1 MKKSTVISLIIIVIA
16 LLLIGYFQSLQQ
28 PVLVERPTEP
38 LKEVKTK
45 KTNGLIM
52 LIEFEEIK
60 GVWWWEK
67 QLDQRNL
74 NALVSVQKNI
84 LEKCP
89 ETFKRLAEKGYEIA
103 GNYGEAPFW
112 DMPYDRQFQIMK
124 ETKEL
129 VEKVTGKPMRIF
141 SSRYFAYDENTL
153 KAADALG
160 IEYVLARGT
169 KGVEAIVYSPLEYK
183 VKIISISNVPFE
195 EMGTGSLCDYS
206 LWARGASSEDFGKVV
221 EGSIEMKPT
230 NMILVSHAYLGG
242 TRIDWWKVYE
252 KALSSDKVSWK
263 KFNDWINNLTPLKMK
278 NSEIPLNKEV
288 KYEVPKPAVPI
299 EDLEL
304 IPGLEELESQET
316 FSPVCY

>member
-16 LLLIGYFQSLQQ
+16 LILIGYFQSLQQ
-28 PVLVERPTEP
+28 PVTQEKPIVQTET
-38 LKEVKTK
+38 ETK
-45 KTNGLIM
+45 KINGLIM
-52 LIEFEEIK
+52 LIEFEEIN
-60 GVWWWEK
+60 GVLWWEK

-74 NALVSVQKNI
+74 NALVSVQENI

-103 GNYGEAPFW
+103 GNYSEAPFW

-124 ETKEL
+124 KTKEL
-129 VEKVTGKPMRIF
+129 VEKAVGKPMRIF

-206 LWARGASSEDFGKVV
+206 LWARGASSEDFDKVV

-242 TRIDWWKVYE
+242 TKIDWWKVYE

-263 KFNDWINNLTPLKMK
+263 KFNDWLNNLTPLKMK
-278 NSEIPLNKEV
+278 NSEIPVNKEV

-299 EDLEL
+299 KDLEQ
-304 IPGLEELESQET
+304 IPDLNELKSQET

>member
-16 LLLIGYFQSLQQ
+16 LLLIGYFQSLQS
-28 PVLVERPTEP
+28 PVTQEKPISQIETE
-38 LKEVKTK
+38 TK
-45 KTNGLIM
+45 NTNGLIM
-52 LIEFEEIK
+52 LIEFEEIN
-60 GVWWWEK
+60 GVLWWEK

-74 NALVSVQKNI
+74 NALVSVQENI

-103 GNYGEAPFW
+103 GNYAEAPFW
-112 DMPYDRQFQIMK
+112 DMPYDKQFQIMK

-129 VEKVTGKPMRIF
+129 VEKITGKPMRIF
-141 SSRYFAYDENTL
+141 SSQYFAYDENTL

-169 KGVEAIVYSPLEYK
+169 KGVEAVVYSPSEYK

-221 EGSIEMKPT
+221 EGSIEMQPT

-263 KFNDWINNLTPLKMK
+263 KFNDWLNNLTPLKMK
-278 NSEIPLNKEV
+278 ISEIPVNKEV

-299 EDLEL
+299 EDLEQ
-304 IPGLEELESQET
+304 IPDLNELKSQET
-316 FSPVCY
+316 FSPACY

>member
-16 LLLIGYFQSLQQ
+16 LILIGYFQSLQQ
-28 PVLVERPTEP
+28 PVTQEKPIVQTET
-38 LKEVKTK
+38 ETK
-45 KTNGLIM
+45 KINGLIM
-52 LIEFEEIK
+52 LIEFEEIN
-60 GVWWWEK
+60 GVLWWEK

-74 NALVSVQKNI
+74 NALVSVQENI

-103 GNYGEAPFW
+103 GNYSEASFW

-206 LWARGASSEDFGKVV
+206 LWARGASSEDFDKVV

-242 TRIDWWKVYE
+242 TKIDWWKVYE

-263 KFNDWINNLTPLKMK
+263 KFNDWLNNLTPLKMK
-278 NSEIPLNKEV
+278 NSEIPVNKEV

-299 EDLEL
+299 EDLEQ
-304 IPGLEELESQET
+304 IPDLNELKSQET

>member
-1 MKKSTVISLIIIVIA
+1 MKKSTVISLIIIIIA
-16 LLLIGYFQSLQQ
+16 LILIGYFQSLQQ
-28 PVLVERPTEP
+28 PVTQEKPIVQTET
-38 LKEVKTK
+38 ETK
-45 KTNGLIM
+45 KINGLIM
-52 LIEFEEIK
+52 LIEFEEIN
-60 GVWWWEK
+60 GVLWWEK

-74 NALVSVQKNI
+74 NALVSVQENI

-89 ETFKRLAEKGYEIA
+89 ETFKRLAEKGYEIS
-103 GNYGEAPFW
+103 GNYSEAPFW

-129 VEKVTGKPMRIF
+129 VEKAAGKPMRIF

-206 LWARGASSEDFGKVV
+206 LWARGASSEDFDKVV

-242 TRIDWWKVYE
+242 TKIDWWKVYE

-263 KFNDWINNLTPLKMK
+263 KFNDWLNNLTPLKMK
-278 NSEIPLNKEV
+278 NSEIPVNKEV

-299 EDLEL
+299 KDLEQ
-304 IPGLEELESQET
+304 IPDLNELKSQET